1 MKKFQ
6 FLALMGAAALT
17 GASLFSCSNDEE
29 VAEVNPTY
37 NPQTNE
43 VVTNFFFNVANGT
56 QGTRAAATTVQAG
69 GANFRGLNDA
79 ILLAYKSTSKNFVDA
94 TAAAADA
101 AKRFDFP
108 VLLAS
113 GAVNDS
119 VKSNRILE
127 LGLPL
132 ETNAMLFYGH
142 APKTSTDKPAEVGA
156 IKYVTTGNKA
166 DQFHFD
172 LVPRVNG
179 NVAKAQKTADYLC
192 YIMTCIAKASAK
204 MTLSS
209 IQGFF
214 PSEDTTSLG
223 AKFGTGWDGTTKEVT
238 VSWKDL
244 GAKYAKN
251 VNTDPS
257 DDVALTPLEEIL
269 GSLYYNFTSES
280 AEEYRAGS
288 GSAIL
293 YMASDIYA
301 ALDAIANTTATSVEE
316 LLAKEV
322 ASQIS
327 NRIATFFSHDD
338 TSLTV
343 YIDPASAQATALTY
357 KVNGIET
364 DAQWTSA
371 FDGVAVGDLEDFPVT
386 TFNLPL
392 GAAIVKYDITDTDER
407 FINDV
412 SKRVT
417 DKTKAISLDKY
428 MYPSELMYR
437 CNSWIRTSNTDKKT
451 NNYPNGVANWDTDS
465 WTTWGKDWSAAKS
478 KVTSSTRAAALGQ
491 NINYGV
497 AMLQS
502 NLEVAADVTK
512 YKDNNKKFHPTEEN
526 KEIAVGDLNITLT
539 GILIGGQP
547 AAANWEFLPNDTAF
561 DHVIYDNSIAGNAS
575 GVAAPTAVGAK
586 VTNYTLV
593 LDNYKNDTQENQN
606 DEVRVALEFKN
617 NGDNFWGRDN
627 MVRKGGTFYLI
638 GKLPLKNSGTV
649 QKLDDAAWDTKYQVP
664 PMDSE
669 GVSTKITR
677 IFIQDYITEATFK
690 LNATSLQ
697 GAYVTVPDLRSA
709 QLSFGLS
716 VDINWRPGLKFDA
729 IELGGNN

>member
-29 VAEVNPTY
+29 AAEVNPNY

-79 ILLAYKSTSKNFVDA
+79 ILLAYKSTSNNFVDA

-113 GAVNDS
+113 GAVDNS
-119 VKSNRILE
+119 TISNRILE

-156 IKYVTTGNKA
+156 INYVTTGNKA

-192 YIMTCIAKASAK
+192 YIMTCIAKASAT
-204 MTLSS
+204 MGIADIQSS
-209 IQGFF
+209 FA
-214 PSEDTTSLG
+214 SEDETSLA
-223 AKFGTGWDGTTKEVT
+223 AKFGTGWNGTTMEVT

-244 GAKYAKN
+244 GANYAKN

-301 ALDAIANTTATSVEE
+301 ALDAIAYTTATSVEE

-322 ASQIS
+322 ANQIS
-327 NRIATFFSHDD
+327 NRITNFFSND
-338 TSLTV
+338 TALTG
-343 YIDPASAQATALTY
+343 YIAPASAKTNALSY
-357 KVNGIET
+357 KVNGIAT
-364 DAQWTSA
+364 DAQWTAA
-371 FDGVAVGDLEDFPVT
+371 FDGVAVGDLADFPVT
-386 TFNLPL
+386 TFNLPH
-392 GAAIVKYDITDTDER
+392 GAAIVAYDTTDEK
-407 FINDV
+407 FYNDV

-417 DKTKAISLDKY
+417 DKTKAISIDKY

-437 CNSWIRTSNTDKKT
+437 CNSWIRTSNTEKKT
-451 NNYPNGVANWDTDS
+451 NNYPNGVADWDTDS
-465 WTTWGKDWSAAKS
+465 WTTWGTDWSAAKS

-502 NLEVAADVTK
+502 NLEVAAGVTT
-512 YKDNNKKFHPTEEN
+512 YEDNNHKFHPTEVN
-526 KEIAVGDLNITLT
+526 NEIAVGDLNITLT

-547 AAANWEFLPNDTAF
+547 AAANWEFLPNDAAF
-561 DHVIYDNSIAGNAS
+561 DHVIYDNSIAGNAA
-575 GVAAPTAVGAK
+575 GAAAPTAVGTK

-593 LDNYKNDTQENQN
+593 LDNYKDDTQENQI

-617 NGDNFWGRDN
+617 NGDSFWGRDN

-638 GKLPLKNSGTV
+638 GKLPLKNAGTV
-649 QKLDDAAWDTKYQVP
+649 QTLAASAWDSKYQVP
-664 PMDSE
+664 PMDAS
-669 GVSTKITR
+669 GVSKKITR

-690 LNATSLQ
+690 LNELSLQ

-716 VDINWRPGLKFDA
+716 VDINWRRGLKFDS
-729 IELGGNN
+729 IELGGKN

>member
-17 GASLFSCSNDEE
+17 GATLFSCSNDEE

-101 AKRFDFP
+101 AKRYDFP
-108 VLLAS
+108 VLLAAD
-113 GAVNDS
+113 AVNNTD
-119 VKSNRILE
+119 KSNRILE

-156 IKYVTTGNKA
+156 INYVTTGNKA

-172 LVPRVNG
+172 LVSRANG

-204 MTLSS
+204 MSLTS
-209 IQGFF
+209 IQGPF
-214 PSEDTTSLG
+214 PSEDAASLA
-223 AKFGTGWDGTTKEVT
+223 AKFGTGWDGTNVT
-238 VSWKDL
+238 VSWKNL
-244 GAKYAKN
+244 GAKYALN
-251 VNTDPS
+251 INADPS

-269 GSLYYNFTSES
+269 GNLYYNFTSES

-288 GSAIL
+288 GSAIM
-293 YMASDIYA
+293 YMAGDIYA
-301 ALDAIANTTATSVEE
+301 ALDAIAYTTATSVEE

-322 ASQIS
+322 ANQIS
-327 NRIATFFSHDD
+327 NRISNFFSHD
-338 TSLTV
+338 TSLTG
-343 YIDPASAQATALTY
+343 YIDPSSAQATALTY

-364 DAQWTSA
+364 DAQWTAA
-371 FDGVAVGDLEDFPVT
+371 FDGVAVGDLKDFPVT
-386 TFNLPL
+386 TFNLPH
-392 GAAIVKYDITDTDER
+392 GAAIVAYDTTNEK
-407 FINDV
+407 FYNDV

-417 DKTKAISLDKY
+417 DKTKAISIDKY

-437 CNSWIRTSNTDKKT
+437 CNSWIRTSNTEKKT
-451 NNYPNGVANWDTDS
+451 SNYPNGVANWDTDS
-465 WTTWGKDWSAAKS
+465 WTTWGADWSAAKS

-502 NLEVAADVTK
+502 NLEVAAGVTK
-512 YKDNNKKFHPTEEN
+512 YEDNNKKFHPTEEN

-547 AAANWEFLPNDTAF
+547 AGANWEFLPNDAAF
-561 DHVIYDNSIAGNAS
+561 DHVIYDNSIAGSAS
-575 GVAAPTAVGAK
+575 GVAAPTAVGTK

-638 GKLPLKNSGTV
+638 GKLPLKNAGTV

-664 PMDSE
+664 PMDAE

-716 VDINWRPGLKFDA
+716 VDINWRPGLKFDS

>member
-94 TAAAADA
+94 SAAAADA
-101 AKRFDFP
+101 AKRYDFP
-108 VLLAS
+108 VLLAAD
-113 GAVNDS
+113 AVNNTD
-119 VKSNRILE
+119 KSNRILE

-156 IKYVTTGNKA
+156 INYVTTGNKA

-179 NVAKAQKTADYLC
+179 NVAKARKTADYLC

-204 MTLSS
+204 MSLYS
-209 IQGFF
+209 IQGSF
-214 PSEDTTSLG
+214 PSEDATSLG
-223 AKFGTGWDGTTKEVT
+223 AKFGTGWDGTNVT

-244 GAKYAKN
+244 GAKYALN
-251 VNTDPS
+251 INADPS
-257 DDVALTPLEEIL
+257 DDVVLTPLEEIL
-269 GSLYYNFTSES
+269 GSMYYNFTSES

-288 GSAIL
+288 GSAIM
-293 YMASDIYA
+293 YMVGDIYA
-301 ALDAIANTTATSVEE
+301 ALDAIAYTTATSVEE

-322 ASQIS
+322 ATQIS
-327 NRIATFFSHDD
+327 NRISNFFSHD
-338 TSLTV
+338 TALTGYV
-343 YIDPASAQATALTY
+343 APESAQATALTY

-371 FDGVAVGDLEDFPVT
+371 FDGVVVGDLADFPVT
-386 TFNLPL
+386 TFNLPH
-392 GAAIVKYDITDTDER
+392 GAAIVAYDTTNEK
-407 FINDV
+407 FYNDV

-417 DKTKAISLDKY
+417 DKTKAISIDRY

-437 CNSWIRTSNTDKKT
+437 CNSWIRTSNTEKKT
-451 NNYPNGVANWDTDS
+451 VNYPNGVANWDTDS
-465 WTTWGKDWSAAKS
+465 WTTWGTDWSAAKS

-502 NLEVAADVTK
+502 NLEVAAGVTT
-512 YKDNNKKFHPTEEN
+512 YEDNNKKFHPTEEN

-547 AAANWEFLPNDTAF
+547 AAANWEFLPNDAAF

-575 GVAAPTAVGAK
+575 GVAAPTAVGSK

-716 VDINWRPGLKFDA
+716 VDINWRRGLKFDS

>member
-17 GASLFSCSNDEE
+17 GATLFSCSNDEE

-94 TAAAADA
+94 SAAAADA
-101 AKRFDFP
+101 AKRYDFP
-108 VLLAS
+108 VLLAAD
-113 GAVNDS
+113 AVNNTD
-119 VKSNRILE
+119 KSNRILE

-172 LVPRVNG
+172 LVSRVDG
-179 NVAKAQKTADYLC
+179 KTSQAQKTADYLC
-192 YIMTCIAKASAK
+192 YILTCIAKASAK
-204 MTLSS
+204 MGIADIQSS
-209 IQGFF
+209 FA
-214 PSEDTTSLG
+214 SEDGTSLA
-223 AKFGTGWDGTTKEVT
+223 AKFGTGWNGTTKEVT

-244 GAKYAKN
+244 GAKYALN
-251 VNTDPS
+251 INAVPS

-280 AEEYRAGS
+280 ADEYRAGS

-293 YMASDIYA
+293 YMAGDIYA

-327 NRIATFFSHDD
+327 NRIANFFSHDD
-338 TSLTV
+338 TSLKE
-343 YIDPASAQATALTY
+343 YIAPSSAKTDALSY

-364 DAQWTSA
+364 DLQWTSA

-392 GAAIVKYDITDTDER
+392 GAAIVKYDTTDVR

-437 CNSWIRTSNTDKKT
+437 CNSWIRTSNKDKKT
-451 NNYPNGVANWDTDS
+451 NNYPNGVANWDNDDWS
-465 WTTWGKDWSAAKS
+465 TWGTDWSAAKS

-526 KEIAVGDLNITLT
+526 KEIAVGDLKITLT

-638 GKLPLKNSGTV
+638 GKLPLKEAGTV
-649 QKLDDAAWDTKYQVP
+649 KTLDASAWDSKYQVP
-664 PMDSE
+664 PMDAN

-716 VDINWRPGLKFDA
+716 VDINWRPGLKFDS